1 MVINTFSNLL
11 IFNFESVEW
20 DYNLSPERPE
30 GLGRLNLYSKHSPRK
45 LSRHYVRAQRLMR
58 ADTKDSLPS
67 RPPSRSATIGG
78 TIADPARRVTSAPVR
93 LVHRDSTLNSISNH
107 VTRINSAHAKKTK
120 VSRPQSSPAKVT
132 SSKSAE
138 FDVAPFAPDASLK
151 DNAYFT
157 DVLKTYPRPPPL
169 PDNRSAH
176 IISRG
181 RSAPVFRT
189 QTLPLNKR
197 GWTTSAEESIKPCE
211 NKIMVSPS
219 QAKMKVA
226 RQRPKSAQEGKKM
239 SISTNPLKSLS
250 CLNLK
255 TYSNQ
260 IQYEENLKKMTRR
273 EHKLKNS
280 THEIRARSAGQ
291 PQRPQSFVESFA

>member
-1 MVINTFSNLL
+1 MVINTLSNLL

-20 DYNLSPERPE
+20 DYNLPPERPE
-30 GLGRLNLYSKHSPRK
+30 GLGRLNLYNKHSPRK

-67 RPPSRSATIGG
+67 RPPSRSTIGG
-78 TIADPARRVTSAPVR
+78 TIDDLARRVASAPIR
-93 LVHRDSTLNSISNH
+93 LVHRNSTLNSISNH
-107 VTRINSAHAKKTK
+107 VTRIASAHVRKTK
-120 VSRPQSSPAKVT
+120 VVRPQSSPAKVM

-138 FDVAPFAPDASLK
+138 FNTVPFSPDDSLK
-151 DNAYFT
+151 DNTYFT
-157 DVLKTYPRPPPL
+157 DVLQTYPRPPPL
-169 PDNRSAH
+169 PDNKSAH

-197 GWTTSAEESIKPCE
+197 GWTTSADEVIKPCE

-219 QAKMKVA
+219 QAKMKIA
-226 RQRPKSAQEGKKM
+226 RQRPKSAQEDTKM

-260 IQYEENLKKMTRR
+260 LQYEEGLKKMTKKA
-273 EHKLKNS
+273 HKLKNK
-280 THEIRARSAGQ
+280 THEVRARSADQ
-291 PQRPQSFVESFA
+291 PHRPHSFVESFA